1 MSDEFDD
8 LDTESE
14 TPDDVQE
21 WLETCDRI
29 LEDCEDVPERAE
41 DFAISVSEKISDM
54 VNWMEVQKR
63 VTPKMIAAI
72 ENMDEALQRAR
83 GN

>member
-29 LEDCEDVPERAE
+29 LASMGPR
-41 DFAISVSEKISDM
+41 FFSVDHVIARYGVWIKISLQ
-54 VNWMEVQKR
+54 WGHASSAWI
-63 VTPKMIAAI
+63 TPTK
-72 ENMDEALQRAR
+72 
-83 GN
+83 